1 MELPNFSFKKVSFGS
16 MQRELRGSG
25 FLFVPGI
32 FLVLMGV
39 AALLAPRLILALVAG
54 LFLFLGAVLCVVA
67 VKVARLQR
75 KFTRMAREF
84 EGRIVVQGVN
94 VVPQTDIQVEPTSK
108 KIVYH

>member
-1 MELPNFSFKKVSFGS
+1 MEMPKFSFSNVS
-16 MQRELRGSG
+16 MKTVQRDLKGSG
-25 FLFVPGI
+25 LLFVPGLC
-32 FLVLMGV
+32 LVLMGV
-39 AALLAPRLILALVAG
+39 VALLAPRLILALVAG

-67 VKVARLQR
+67 LKVAQLQR

-94 VVPQTDIQVEPTSK
+94 VVPQTDIQVEPSSK